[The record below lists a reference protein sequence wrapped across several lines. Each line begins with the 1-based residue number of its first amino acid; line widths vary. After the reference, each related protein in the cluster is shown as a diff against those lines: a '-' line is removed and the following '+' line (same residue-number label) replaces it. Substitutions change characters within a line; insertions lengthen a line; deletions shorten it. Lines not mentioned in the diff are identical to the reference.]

1 VGSGWSNPYPIL
13 AFDCWLPNSDLLLN
27 PFFRR
32 GRSGRRRWRG
42 PALFDYNVFMVMPFI
57 SDEQLDLFCRRWA
70 IAELSLF
77 GSVLRED
84 FGPTSDV
91 DILVTFLPEA
101 QWSLLDH
108 VQMEME
114 LAELLGRE
122 VDLITR
128 RAVESSRN
136 PLRRREILETAQT
149 VYTQ

>member
-1 VGSGWSNPYPIL
+1 
-13 AFDCWLPNSDLLLN
+13 
-27 PFFRR
+27 
-32 GRSGRRRWRG
+32 
-42 PALFDYNVFMVMPFI
+42 MPLI
-57 SDEQLDLFCRRWA
+57 ADEQLDLFCRRWA

-77 GSVLRED
+77 GSALRED
-84 FGPTSDV
+84 FGPESDV

-122 VDLITR
+122 VDLLTR
-128 RAVESSRN
+128 RAVEASQN
-136 PLRRREILETAQT
+136 QLRRREILETAQI